1 MKLYKN
7 TLITSII
14 VFFICVILSFIFGLT
29 CVAELKIVQIITD
42 YLIGIACSVVVVII
56 TTFLQFKYEQKKLL
70 NSVLSDIQFLLFYYL
85 LVVYSLSPDEET
97 PAKMWEHYYDEIY
110 NGVRKISLDILNI
123 EWFSCKKSK
132 TTKKVNKAILQL
144 MISLVKCTNT
154 EKDKLISSIDID
166 CFKII
171 KDNVLL
177 IANADEYAVQEI
189 VRNYEEIQKELK
201 RIESSHE

>member
-1 MKLYKN
+1 MAEVNYLKLYKN

-97 PAKMWEHYYDEIY
+97 PVKLWEHYYDEIY
-110 NGVRKISLDILNI
+110 NGVRKI
-123 EWFSCKKSK
+123 
-132 TTKKVNKAILQL
+132 
-144 MISLVKCTNT
+144 
-154 EKDKLISSIDID
+154 
-166 CFKII
+166 
-171 KDNVLL
+171 
-177 IANADEYAVQEI
+177 
-189 VRNYEEIQKELK
+189 R
-201 RIESSHE
+201 R